1 MKAQWQKMGEKFS
14 NLSSREKWLITL
26 CTLVVVTLGMFTLLI
41 EPAFKANQLLNQQVA
56 TTEQNN
62 LRLEGEILAITA
74 KLKKDPD
81 QSINIEYKR
90 LLKESQA
97 LSEKLAKVIENLIS
111 PSQMAK
117 LLEDVLAGSKGLHLV
132 SLESLK
138 AEPIINNHASE
149 NYAGYYLHP
158 VRLEL
163 TGNYF
168 AILTYLE
175 TLESLPVN
183 YYWRSFQYQVDAYP
197 KARLVLEVYTLG
209 TRQEFIGG

>member
-1 MKAQWQKMGEKFS
+1 MRAHWQKWGDGFAK
-14 NLSSREKWLITL
+14 LSQREKWLLTL
-26 CTLVVVTLGMFTLLI
+26 CLVVVMVIGMFTLLL
-41 EPAFKANQLLNQQVA
+41 EPALNTNQSLKQQIA
-56 TTEQNN
+56 TTKQNN
-62 LRLEGEILAITA
+62 QRLDKQISALTA

-81 QSINIEYKR
+81 QDINIEYKR
-90 LLKESQA
+90 LLTESQS
-97 LSEKLAKVIENLIS
+97 LSELLAKVIEDLIS

-117 LLEDVLAGSKGLHLV
+117 LLEDVLAGTKGLHLV
-132 SLESLK
+132 SLESMR
-138 AEPIINNHASE
+138 AEPIVSGHASE

-168 AILTYLE
+168 AILQYLE

-183 YYWRSFQYQVDAYP
+183 YYWRSFYYQVDAYP

>member
-1 MKAQWQKMGEKFS
+1 MKAHWQKLSEKFS
-14 NLSSREKWLITL
+14 NLSSREKWLITI
-26 CTLVVVTLGMFTLLI
+26 CSVVVVVMVIFTMLL
-41 EPAFKANQLLNQQVA
+41 EPAINDNRALNRQISV
-56 TTEQNN
+56 TEQSNM
-62 LRLEGEILAITA
+62 RLEAEILTITA

-81 QSINIEYKR
+81 QAINIEYKR
-90 LLKESQA
+90 LLKESQT
-97 LSEKLAKVIENLIS
+97 LSEKLAKVIDSLIS

-138 AEPIINNHASE
+138 AEPIISGEASE

-168 AILTYLE
+168 AILKYLE

-183 YYWRSFQYQVDAYP
+183 YYWRSFSYQVDAYP
-197 KARLVLEVYTLG
+197 KARLILEVYTLG